1 MPLLI
6 HGWSEPEKT
15 YTWSEGDRSVLR
27 FPIPSAYKLT
37 TLNLYVNALISES
50 HPVQRIDIYINGK
63 FFNRKLI
70 NTSTDAIEISM
81 PTNLNQTLSGIEK
94 MTNTPIKPNIL
105 EIELRY
111 LDATT
116 PKEIGLGNDV
126 RKLAI
131 ALKAAIFN

>member
-15 YTWSEGDRSVLR
+15 YTWSEGDKSVLR
-27 FPIPSAYKLT
+27 FPMPSAYKISNADLS
-37 TLNLYVNALISES
+37 VKALISNN
-50 HPVQRIDIYINGK
+50 HPAQRIDIYINGI

-70 NTSTDAIEISM
+70 STPTDVIEISI
-81 PTNLNQTLSGIEK
+81 PSNSNQSLSGIEK
-94 MTNTPIKPNIL
+94 ITNTPIKPNIL

-116 PKEIGLGNDV
+116 PREIGLGSDS

-131 ALKAAIFN
+131 ALESATFR